1 MCNYIVHTVHLYFL
15 NRGKLEYHMTYVK
28 LERLQVVAHMILHK
42 CYRTIHFVIYCAGE
56 RKAVREMAFARG
68 YLCSNRD
75 FKLSQKNVL
84 VTVRNGKARQ
94 HYYLTVFSGLFSEF
108 LWKETLFSLTS
119 NSSAEPYGH
128 ELLFLLF
135 LLKIL
140 MRDTTLWTRG
150 FQPNRN
156 LSRMSIYISRHVL
169 QREMQR
175 WLQCFI
181 SRIHVVCVCLLRTH
195 NMCMW

>member
-68 YLCSNRD
+68 NLCSNRD

-108 LWKETLFSLTS
+108 L
-119 NSSAEPYGH
+119 
-128 ELLFLLF
+128 
-135 LLKIL
+135 
-140 MRDTTLWTRG
+140 
-150 FQPNRN
+150 
-156 LSRMSIYISRHVL
+156 
-169 QREMQR
+169 
-175 WLQCFI
+175 
-181 SRIHVVCVCLLRTH
+181 
-195 NMCMW
+195 